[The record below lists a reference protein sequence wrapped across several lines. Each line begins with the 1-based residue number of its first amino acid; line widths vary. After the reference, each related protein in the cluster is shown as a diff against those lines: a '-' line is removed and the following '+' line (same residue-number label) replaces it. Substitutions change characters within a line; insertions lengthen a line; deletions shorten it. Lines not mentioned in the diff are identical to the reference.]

1 MLSKVGGIP
10 IDTSKLE
17 EKAEE
22 TKKVISQL
30 QAMAEQAREAAPQ
43 QGRESRPGYIG

>member
-1 MLSKVGGIP
+1 VVDIP

-22 TKKVISQL
+22 TQKVISQL
-30 QAMAEQAREAAPQ
+30 QAMAEQSREAAPQ
-43 QGRESRPGYIG
+43 QARESRPGYIG